1 MRAPTF
7 SPCSMDIGLD
17 ADMPPYGIG
26 IGSGAGI
33 PAICEKGIEMV
44 INNRPTFHAWG
55 HLAVVGT
62 AIGRPSVTVSANYG
76 MVAGAEDRNNLLVER
91 IVLSQIAFCGRAMR
105 APTVSSSVPS
115 TRHGIGIKKDTGM
128 VIGVRQFYHRQH
140 SADAQ
145 CAPLQLVQVY
155 RHAAWHWNKKR
166 YRSGHWRKAILSQ
179 TAFCGRAVRTPTF
192 AAMQHSGAGFHCAGW
207 ALVCILCTTS
217 YNEFRINNMIIS
229 SGAVFFID
237 FIQQNLYSLMGHLY
251 FWRTYGGK
259 RKG

>member
-1 MRAPTF
+1 MPGAAIGPSVRDVSTNHGMVVGAEDRNSLLDKRIVLSQTAFCGRAMRAPTF

-76 MVAGAEDRNNLLVER
+76 MVVGAEDRNNLLVER

-128 VIGVRQFYHRQH
+128 VIGVRQFITDSILRTRNVRPYF
-140 SADAQ
+140 
-145 CAPLQLVQVY
+145 C
-155 RHAAWHWNKKR
+155 RHAAWALVQIQGATVR
-166 YRSGHWRKAILSQ
+166 DGHWYASYVL
-179 TAFCGRAVRTPTF
+179 
-192 AAMQHSGAGFHCAGW
+192 
-207 ALVCILCTTS
+207 LLTTS
-217 YNEFRINNMIIS
+217 SVSII
-229 SGAVFFID
+229 
-237 FIQQNLYSLMGHLY
+237 
-251 FWRTYGGK
+251 
-259 RKG
+259 